1 MPNASADAPTPKAGS
16 TTTAAVTPET
26 SSQLESDPDLTITRG
41 SGNVFTDLGFPDAAD
56 RQLKVDLAMTINALI
71 ARRRLTQTAAAER
84 LGVSQPKVSA
94 LAHYKLDGFSA
105 ERLMTFLAALGQDV
119 EIVVKDRPRA
129 RGAGRVS
136 VRAA

>member
-1 MPNASADAPTPKAGS
+1 MPNVSADAPT
-16 TTTAAVTPET
+16 
-26 SSQLESDPDLTITRG
+26 SSSSEADPDLTITRG
-41 SGNVFTDLGFPDAAD
+41 SGNVFADLGFLDAAD
-56 RQLKVDLAMTINALI
+56 RQLKVDLAMRVNALI

-119 EIVVKDRPRA
+119 EIMVRDRPRS
-129 RGAGRVS
+129 RGAGRIS
-136 VRAA
+136 VKAT

>member
-1 MPNASADAPTPKAGS
+1 MPSRSAEIPAPTPGS
-16 TTTAAVTPET
+16 EA
-26 SSQLESDPDLTITRG
+26 DPDLTITRG
-41 SGNVFTDLGFPDAAD
+41 SGNVFADLGLPDAAD
-56 RQLKVDLAMTINALI
+56 RQLKLDLAMRLNALI

-136 VRAA
+136 VKAA

>member
-1 MPNASADAPTPKAGS
+1 MPSQSADQLR
-16 TTTAAVTPET
+16 PEADT
-26 SSQLESDPDLTITRG
+26 DLAITRG
-41 SGNVFTDLGFPDAAD
+41 SGNVFADLGLPDAAD
-56 RQLKVDLAMTINALI
+56 RQLKVDLAMRLNALI

-94 LAHYKLDGFSA
+94 LTHYKLDGFSA
-105 ERLMTFLAALGQDV
+105 ERLMGFLAALGQDV

-136 VRAA
+136 VKAA